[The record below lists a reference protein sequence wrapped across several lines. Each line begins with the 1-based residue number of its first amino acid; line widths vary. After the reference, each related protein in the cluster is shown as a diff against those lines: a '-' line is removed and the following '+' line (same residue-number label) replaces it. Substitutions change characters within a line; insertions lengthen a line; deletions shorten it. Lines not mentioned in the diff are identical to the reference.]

1 MNSDTATTE
10 QPNAAH
16 FTDVDGTRLRSVK
29 LLHNPW
35 IWAAAACVL
44 GLAFYLW
51 LSANRARTA
60 AAEAAAQAAHQSVP
74 VQTAAA
80 KQGDLKLY
88 VDAIG
93 TVTPFNTV
101 TLKSRVDGQI
111 DKVFFKEGQMVQAG
125 DLLIQIDPRPY
136 QVQLTEAQGQMAR
149 DKANLVNAQVLL
161 ERDKVLYTQNI
172 LAKQDLDNQRALVG
186 QYAGTVKND
195 QGIIDNAKLQ
205 LIYSRIVS
213 PISGRVGLR
222 LVDPGNI
229 IHATDTTGLLVITQL
244 QPIAV
249 VFSIP
254 EDDLPKI
261 TSAIKNVAA
270 ITGLPAADRPDT
282 LGGGLPVDIYDRSF
296 KTKLASGTLL
306 TLDNEIDQTTGT
318 IKLKA
323 SFPNQDNSL
332 FPNQFVNARLLV
344 DTMHGAT
351 LVPAAAIQRSP
362 QGSYL
367 YVIMPNQTVAMRTV
381 TISAMQGDQV
391 AIESGVKPG
400 ELVVTDGLD
409 KLRQGTKV
417 SYQVAASTTPST
429 TPPIMPSVRQ
439 PGTNQ

>member
-1 MNSDTATTE
+1 
-10 QPNAAH
+10 
-16 FTDVDGTRLRSVK
+16 
-29 LLHNPW
+29 
-35 IWAAAACVL
+35 VL
-44 GLAFYLW
+44 GLLFYLW
-51 LSANRARTA
+51 LSANRARSA
-60 AAEAAAQAAHQSVP
+60 AAQAAAQAAHQSVP
-74 VQTAAA
+74 VRATAA
-80 KQGDLKLY
+80 KLGDLKLY
-88 VDAIG
+88 LDAIG

-161 ERDKVLYTQNI
+161 ERDKVLFTQNVI
-172 LAKQDLDNQRALVG
+172 AKQDLDNQRASVG
-186 QYAGTVKND
+186 QYEGTVKND
-195 QGIIDNAKLQ
+195 QGIIDNANLQ
-205 LIYSRIVS
+205 LTYSRIVS

-229 IHATDTTGLLVITQL
+229 IHATDTTGLLVIAQL

-254 EDDLPKI
+254 EDDLPKV

-270 ITGLPAADRPDT
+270 ITGQAAAAAPDT
-282 LGGGLPVDIYDRSF
+282 LGGGLPVEVYDRSF
-296 KTKLASGTLL
+296 KIKLASGTLL

-323 SFPNQDNSL
+323 SFPNEDNSL

-344 DTMHGAT
+344 DTKHAAT
-351 LVPAAAIQRSP
+351 LVPAAAVQRSP
-362 QGSYL
+362 QGSFL

-381 TISAMQGDQV
+381 TVSAAQGDQV

-400 ELVVTDGLD
+400 DLVVTDGLD

-417 SYQVAASTTPST
+417 AFQMAASTTPST
-429 TPPIMPSVRQ
+429 APPIAPSVGQ
-439 PGTNQ
+439 PDNSR